1 MSESV
6 LDKNL
11 REYKWD
17 DAVRAMA
24 RARTL
29 AVLRSLDGNRKAQV
43 VRFLYELGLIG
54 KVDESW
60 VEGSWKERGIGA
72 IIDLRI
78 ADLTGVDLFAA
89 NLRGANLRTV
99 SLIGAN
105 LSYADLSDADLGNTN
120 LSYADLGGVDLF
132 RANLRNA
139 NLMNA
144 KNCDDPHLARA
155 ESLVGATLPDGREIK
170 SELDWLLFKKPYLQK
185 PIQVTQLPDT
195 PRNFYSHYG
204 EYSD

>member
-1 MSESV
+1 
-6 LDKNL
+6 
-11 REYKWD
+11 
-17 DAVRAMA
+17 VRAMA

-29 AVLRSLDGNRKAQV
+29 AVLRSLDGNRKGQV
-43 VRFLYELGLIG
+43 VRFLYESGLIG

-60 VEGSWKERGIGA
+60 VEGSWKERVIGA

-105 LSYADLSDADLGNTN
+105 LSYADL
-120 LSYADLGGVDLF
+120 GGVDLF

-139 NLMNA
+139 NLMSA

-155 ESLVGATLPDGREIK
+155 ESLVGATLPDGREIR

-204 EYSD
+204 ECSD